1 VRAPSSPRRPLP
13 DVTALTRAQRQQL
26 LRDILAANAPAGTLR
41 EGRQLV
47 TRVRRWVLVIAIGSV
62 VVLLPWTLSRRTP
75 AV

>member
-1 VRAPSSPRRPLP
+1 
-13 DVTALTRAQRQQL
+13 